1 MNAQEILQNSKTLT
15 LNYLQKIGANIEEL
29 HGLYKISIPSKYEG
43 IFGGI
48 TKRITFDLE
57 VASIHGCELV
67 VPGSNFLAII
77 LSEIRKQAPVVGGHL
92 KKRAQSP
99 EEHIGKISTH
109 NCHAIFENS
118 QEDLKIAVR
127 MYFFITVKSIKNA
140 SMLRWIDVDLQTLD
154 ILDFPAE
161 IDLDQTLGSIK
172 YEKND
177 QRIDH
182 CYVKATEILESDIE
196 SLAIKYVNLTKDNLV
211 RDLNSLDQLYT
222 KRIKEINQDVD
233 YQNSKLY
240 EFNRKI
246 VNARHVDTQ
255 RKYVTQ
261 KYQQEER
268 IKKAKDKAA
277 EQIGKL
283 LTDKD
288 IQVAQIEKTYRP
300 IIDFSLIAGQV
311 YSYSTSNC
319 TILFKNN
326 FSQKQMSAIFS
337 DPSLSFIIKCEI
349 CNQNLEM
356 IHLCVNSH
364 VGCDDCIRHC
374 VKCAKDVCIRCTE
387 SLKTCYI
394 CKEGLC
400 NDCFT
405 GCQFCSEITCEKHM
419 MGCPH
424 CMQRTCYFC
433 SDKCEICS
441 IRLCDGA
448 FCACNSCKKRICQ
461 KDTKL
466 CNVCKSNFCVVDA
479 GICAI
484 CNNIHCKN
492 DTIQC
497 KQCEQVYDKNCVSN
511 QLCNTCNNMKET
523 ENNSSIIQEAIAAYS
538 DLKKVK
544 KCECSSNNK
553 YSVFKIKKL
562 FGSKFIVYDRIK
574 KEIIISKK
582 GGWR

>member
-15 LNYLQKIGANIEEL
+15 LNYLQKIGVNIEEL
-29 HGLYKISIPSKYEG
+29 HGLYTIAIPTKYEG

-77 LSEIRKQAPVVGGHL
+77 LNEIRKQAPVVGGHL
-92 KKRAQSP
+92 KKLAQSP
-99 EEHIGKISTH
+99 EDHMNKISTH
-109 NCHAIFENS
+109 NCHAIFENA
-118 QEDLKIAVR
+118 QEELKIAVR
-127 MYFFITVKSIKNA
+127 LYFFVTVKSIKNA
-140 SMLRWIDVDLQTLD
+140 SMLRWIDIDLETLN
-154 ILDFPAE
+154 ILEFPSE
-161 IDLDQTLGSIK
+161 IDLDQTLGSIR

-196 SLAIKYVNLTKDNLV
+196 SLAVNYVNLTKDNLE
-211 RDLNSLDQLYT
+211 RDINSLDQVYT
-222 KRIKEINQDVD
+222 KRIKEINQDID
-233 YQNSKLY
+233 YQNSKLH

-246 VNARHVDTQ
+246 TSARHTDTQ
-255 RKYVTQ
+255 RKYVEQ
-261 KYQQEER
+261 KHQQEER
-268 IKKAKDKAA
+268 IQKAKDRAV

-283 LTDKD
+283 LSDKD
-288 IQVAQIEKTYRP
+288 IQVAQVEKRYRP
-300 IIDFSLIAGQV
+300 VIDFSLIAGQV
-311 YSYSTSNC
+311 FSYSTSNC

-326 FSQKQMSAIFS
+326 FAQKQLSAIFS
-337 DPSLSFIIKCEI
+337 DPSLSFSIKCEI
-349 CNQNLEM
+349 CNQNLETT
-356 IHLCVNSH
+356 HLCVNSH
-364 VGCDDCIRHC
+364 VSCDNCIRHC
-374 VKCAKDVCIRCTE
+374 VKCSKDVCIKCTD
-387 SLKTCYI
+387 SLKSCYI

-400 NDCFT
+400 SDCFT

-424 CMQRTCYFC
+424 CMQRTCFFC

-441 IRLCDGA
+441 IRLCDGS
-448 FCACNSCKKRICQ
+448 FYACNSCKKRICQ

-511 QLCNTCNNMKET
+511 QLCSTCNNMKET
-523 ENNSSIIQEAIAAYS
+523 ENSSSIIQEAIAAYS

-544 KCECSSNNK
+544 KCECSSNSK

-562 FGSKFIVYDRIK
+562 FGNKFIVYDRIK
-574 KEIIISKK
+574 KEIILSKK